1 MSAFTLNPAAAGS
14 TAAATA
20 RRVPLPLTALQKLLL
35 PLGAVLFDV
44 LFYRQGVGLN
54 LALYTLFVVVATLVG
69 LPRHAAV
76 WRSGYFR
83 LLLTGTLLSA
93 GAVLWYGSAAAW
105 LACVASLVMLLG
117 FVNQPHLRLLAFALL
132 TALGGA
138 ARVLPGLLPYLRLP
152 SAGAGKWGRTRF
164 YGRLL
169 LAPLAVLVVFHFLF
183 VLANP
188 RYAALAG
195 QVFDWLGDWLLA
207 LLPAISIP
215 HLLFFLVGF
224 ALTGMALVVVP
235 FHFFQD
241 QESRL
246 GEFVRRQR
254 DRVASFGVRR
264 PDFRPLTRK
273 ALDLRKEYLAAL
285 AVFGLVNVLLLVV
298 NVIDIRWIWFG
309 FVPAAGFDLTQFVHE
324 GTYVLIFSILVAMG
338 IVLWFFRRN
347 LNFYQPGLAA
357 LRWGATIWVVQNAV
371 LMISVGLRNY
381 YYIQYTGLA
390 YKRIGVYGFL
400 LLTFFGLVTVLLK
413 IWQRRSA
420 FALLRLNSLAAY
432 SLLLLL
438 ALGNWEIWIARYN
451 LNARF
456 GTLDLGFLLEMP
468 ARVLPELAVRQQVLY
483 GVSRIIISP
492 PGSYTEQTALPAEAR
507 ALIQRRVAAWQ
518 RSYQRQRAWQS
529 WTGAE
534 SAAYYSAVSH

>member
-1 MSAFTLNPAAAGS
+1 MMTTFAVPAAPAAPAAA
-14 TAAATA
+14 A
-20 RRVPLPLTALQKLLL
+20 RRRPLPLTALQKLLL

-54 LALYTLFVVVATLVG
+54 LALYTLFVVAATLMG
-69 LPRHAAV
+69 LPKHAAV

-83 LLLTGTLLSA
+83 AVLAGTLLSA

-117 FVNQPHLRLLAFALL
+117 FVNQPHLRLVFFALL

-138 ARVLPGLLPYLRLP
+138 VRVLPGLLPYLRLP
-152 SAGAGKWGRTRF
+152 SNGAGKWSRTRF

-195 QVFDWLGDWLLA
+195 QVFERLGDWLLA
-207 LLPAISIP
+207 LLPAVSVP
-215 HLLFFLVGF
+215 HLLFFLVGL
-224 ALTGMALVVVP
+224 ALTAGALVVVP
-235 FHFFQD
+235 LHYFQD

-254 DRVASFGVRR
+254 DRVASLGVRR
-264 PDFRPLTRK
+264 PDFRALDRK

-285 AVFGLVNVLLLVV
+285 AVFGLVNALLLVV
-298 NVIDIRWIWFG
+298 NIIDIRWIWFG
-309 FVPAAGFDLTQFVHE
+309 FVPAPGFDLTQFVHE

-357 LRWGATIWVVQNAV
+357 LRWGATVWVVQNAV
-371 LMISVGLRNY
+371 LAVSVGLRNY
-381 YYIQYTGLA
+381 YYIQHTGLA

-400 LLTFFGLVTVLLK
+400 LLTFFGLITVLLK

-420 FALLRLNSLAAY
+420 FALVRLNSLAAY
-432 SLLLLL
+432 GLLLLL

-456 GTLDLGFLLEMP
+456 QTLDLGFLLEMP
-468 ARVLPELAVRQQVLY
+468 ARVLPELAARQQVLD
-483 GVSRIIISP
+483 GMRRIIISP
-492 PGSYTEQTALPAEAR
+492 PGSYRETTAPPAAAR
-507 ALIQRRVAAWQ
+507 ALIQQRLQAWQ
-518 RSYQRQRAWQS
+518 RTYSRQRTWQS

-534 SAAYYSAVSH
+534 SVAYKALK